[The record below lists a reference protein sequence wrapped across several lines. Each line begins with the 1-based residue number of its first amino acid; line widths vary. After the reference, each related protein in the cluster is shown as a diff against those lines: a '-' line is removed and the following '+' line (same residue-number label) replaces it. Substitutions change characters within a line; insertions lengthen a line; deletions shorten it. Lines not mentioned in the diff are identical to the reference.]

1 MLSENTAV
9 DAAVPAPD
17 LTGRRGGVSLLQRF
31 AREEKGNV
39 AMIFGLTTIIVVSMV
54 GGAVD
59 YGRWLSAR
67 NQTQAAVDSALLAA
81 GRTSQ
86 TTYGDATASVKAASA
101 YYNQMKSN
109 IVVDDTIQFEAIN
122 AATTFTAKGSAY
134 IQTPFLSIVGIDR
147 LPVLKISDATQAE
160 ATIAQG
166 GNSGSSV
173 EIGLMLDTTGSMLG
187 QKIVDLKAAANDLVD
202 IVVWNDQSSYSSR
215 VGIAPF
221 ASTVNVG
228 DYFQAV
234 TNQNPN
240 LVTHTVTTQT
250 GTTYTYSY
258 PQSCYKSNG
267 RVKDSCSG
275 EPQYITGSEPVYTT
289 TTIVDNPAKA
299 KCVVERTGT
308 YENSETAPGS
318 GAWLNSYYDA
328 MKAQGVNNPSTTCPE
343 ASVFVPLTS
352 DKTKLKAT
360 IDGLVA
366 ANSTAGAV
374 GTAWAW
380 YLISPEWGNIFTG
393 ASKPDSY
400 SKMSELGPSGQ
411 PRLRKIAILMT
422 DGAYNTYQARQYG
435 DTSTEADAV
444 RARAVQLCTNMKAK
458 GITVYTVGFQ
468 LGTDAKA
475 IATLNSC
482 ATDPSYFYSAANGDA
497 LKAAFR
503 DIALKISALRISH

>member
-267 RVKDSCSG
+267 RIKDSCSG
-275 EPQYITGSEPVYTT
+275 EPQYIYRIGAGLYDDHDRRQPGEGQVRRRADRHVRKFGNRPWFRCLDQLVLRRHEGPGRQQSQHNV
-289 TTIVDNPAKA
+289 
-299 KCVVERTGT
+299 
-308 YENSETAPGS
+308 PGS
-318 GAWLNSYYDA
+318 LGDRAVDQRQDQ
-328 MKAQGVNNPSTTCPE
+328 AQGDDRRPRCRQ
-343 ASVFVPLTS
+343 L
-352 DKTKLKAT
+352 DRRRGRYRL
-360 IDGLVA
+360 GLVPDL
-366 ANSTAGAV
+366 AG
-374 GTAWAW
+374 
-380 YLISPEWGNIFTG
+380 
-393 ASKPDSY
+393 
-400 SKMSELGPSGQ
+400 MGQ
-411 PRLRKIAILMT
+411 HLHRRV
-422 DGAYNTYQARQYG
+422 
-435 DTSTEADAV
+435 EA
-444 RARAVQLCTNMKAK
+444 
-458 GITVYTVGFQ
+458 G
-468 LGTDAKA
+468 
-475 IATLNSC
+475 
-482 ATDPSYFYSAANGDA
+482 
-497 LKAAFR
+497 
-503 DIALKISALRISH
+503 